1 MPVDRLLL
9 TRPRAQSE
17 RFARVCSKAFGP
29 DLRIVISPVQEI
41 VLLQASLDLTGLKG
55 LIFTSENGVRAFAA
69 LSPIRDLPAFCV
81 GSRTAEAARAAG
93 FAATAGDGGTTALA
107 NLIATAAPDGPLL
120 HLHGENVAGDIVSDL
135 SARGISCR
143 TLTVYDQR
151 ELPLTAEAT
160 TLLSEPQ
167 RLLVPVFSARTA
179 RILSAAIAGARAD
192 LQIAAISPAVA
203 DLLREHRN
211 ARIVVSKRSDGA
223 SMLTTLTGLRES
235 GSRLER

>member
-1 MPVDRLLL
+1 MSVDRLLL

-17 RFARVCSKAFGP
+17 RFALVCSKAFGP

-41 VLLQASLDLTGLKG
+41 VLLQASLDLMGLKG

-69 LSPIRDLPAFCV
+69 LSSIRDLPAFCV
-81 GSRTAEAARAAG
+81 GPRTGETARAVG
-93 FAATAGDGGTTALA
+93 FAAMAGDGGTTALVD
-107 NLIATAAPDGPLL
+107 LITAAAPDGPLL
-120 HLHGENVAGDIVSDL
+120 HLHGENVAGDILSDL
-135 SARGISCR
+135 SARGISCHAR
-143 TLTVYDQR
+143 TIYDQR

-167 RLLVPVFSARTA
+167 KLLLPVFSARTA
-179 RILSAAIAGARAD
+179 RILSPAITGARAD

-211 ARIVVSKRSDGA
+211 ARIVVSERPDGA
-223 SMLTTLTGLRES
+223 SMLSTLTGLRES
-235 GSRLER
+235 GSCLER